1 MFKYGFIVMNS
12 RITIHMYIILLK
24 FDVFF
29 IHPSTLPLYCMVLCL
44 SRWKPSGYN
53 VRSTSLLIWLTVLAN
68 WSKIK
73 GSSGIRQH
81 ENTSS
86 LVFAAL
92 LSSLGALGP
101 VRVAIGYL
109 GQSSFLSPHPP
120 LQCAGVTSPL
130 CHHGH
135 STGIWILRFQPFG
148 CLPWPPHRLH
158 LPLQW
163 TGRVWGKGPQPG
175 CAEVTNLSPRTTS
188 TFLCACG
195 ALSFWSHQ
203 DGLRCLLESGSIMA
217 SWGQRCSWG
226 RVEWS
231 KGSWEERF
239 WQVWVL
245 APWGRVEGSP
255 PLISRLIS
263 SGVSG
268 LAGSVGVC

>member
-44 SRWKPSGYN
+44 SCENHLRQCQKWC
-53 VRSTSLLIWLTVLAN
+53 LLIWLTVLAN
-68 WSKIK
+68 WSGKINS
-73 GSSGIRQH
+73 SSGISKH

-109 GQSSFLSPHPP
+109 GCSHLFSPHPP

-135 STGIWILRFQPFG
+135 STRHLDLEIPALFG
-148 CLPWPPHRLH
+148 CLPLTLIDFLIFLSNDREGLG
-158 LPLQW
+158 QG
-163 TGRVWGKGPQPG
+163 TQARV
-175 CAEVTNLSPRTTS
+175 
-188 TFLCACG
+188 CG
-195 ALSFWSHQ
+195 GH
-203 DGLRCLLESGSIMA
+203 
-217 SWGQRCSWG
+217 
-226 RVEWS
+226 
-231 KGSWEERF
+231 K
-239 WQVWVL
+239 
-245 APWGRVEGSP
+245 
-255 PLISRLIS
+255 LIT
-263 SGVSG
+263 
-268 LAGSVGVC
+268 